1 MKRKFFLAAISFVIL
16 SASILY
22 FTHDEKELSTKITE
36 AKKIDVSEEDKTKIE
51 EIDTED
57 EDDKLTDKSEVENKQ
72 VNSSSSDVKSSQSNE
87 NKVSNNFNSKKSYS
101 SNKQTKSNSSSNEV
115 KEDKKTP
122 KEEETVNTNT
132 TKETTKESDNSVN
145 KNSLDYSTH
154 KGRIDNCDSSSSCM
168 NQAIN
173 FYLKYKKNIAN
184 YYVIDVVANN
194 GNTLGYFIEYV
205 FKEASYDTE
214 SECNSV
220 ANNIKSELSDRITG
234 YKCSNK
240 DNKYYLNITTDYD

>member
-1 MKRKFFLAAISFVIL
+1 MKRKFFLAAISIVIL

-22 FTHDEKELSTKITE
+22 FTHAEKESSTKITE
-36 AKKIDVSEEDKTKIE
+36 AKKIDVGEEDTTEIE

-57 EDDKLTDKSEVENKQ
+57 EDDKLTDKLEVENKQ
-72 VNSSSSDVKSSQSNE
+72 VNSSSSDIKTSQNNE
-87 NKVSNNFNSKKSYS
+87 NKVSNNSNSQNSYS
-101 SNKQTKSNSSSNEV
+101 GNKQMESNSSSNEV

-122 KEEETVNTNT
+122 KEEVTVNTNT

-154 KGRIDNCDSSSSCM
+154 KGRMDNCDSSSSCM
-168 NQAIN
+168 NQAIK

-184 YYVIDVVANN
+184 YYVVDVVANN

-214 SECNSV
+214 YECNSIG
-220 ANNIKSELSDRITG
+220 NNIKNELSDRITG
-234 YKCSNK
+234 YKCGNR